1 MTHERQLER
10 VCLLQ
15 DLAVVALSLGL
26 AHVVR
31 DRLAGFVPGLKP
43 AVPAGDYVLL
53 MVVFAPTWAWCA
65 ERLGLHRVRT
75 LTGPPLDL
83 LRALVWTQAW
93 GAVAIA
99 VILAAAQVSLNRS
112 FIAVFLVLSTGL
124 LGATVLAQR
133 AWIGHRRGRALALFV
148 GPDDGNAIAELE
160 RLRGRQVEWLVSVDP
175 AALRERLRTG
185 GVDEVVLPGT
195 LLADKLQSLLL
206 ACEEVGVP
214 GLVRVERLDL
224 RLARPRAEVV
234 GPTLYLAYQTAE
246 PDRPALLVK
255 SILDR
260 LAAAGLLVVVSL
272 LFGAVALLVKLTSP
286 GPVLF
291 VQRRA
296 GLNGR
301 AFPMLKFRTMRVGA
315 EAEREKLLRANELSG
330 PIFKM
335 AQDPRVT
342 PVGRLLRKTSLDEL
356 PQLLNVLVGHMS
368 LVGPR
373 PLPLVENWELVPV
386 HRRRLS
392 VKPGMTGLWQV
403 SGRNDLTFEEWMAL
417 DLQYVDNWS
426 LGLDL
431 AILLRTVPTVL
442 GGRGAR

>member
-1 MTHERQLER
+1 MTHERQIER

-112 FIAVFLVLSTGL
+112 FIAVFLLLSTGL

-148 GPDDGNAIAELE
+148 GPDDGEAIGELE

-206 ACEEVGVP
+206 ACEEVVGTD
-214 GLVRVERLDL
+214 RLD
-224 RLARPRAEVV
+224 PE
-234 GPTLYLAYQTAE
+234 
-246 PDRPALLVK
+246 
-255 SILDR
+255 
-260 LAAAGLLVVVSL
+260 
-272 LFGAVALLVKLTSP
+272 
-286 GPVLF
+286 
-291 VQRRA
+291 RR
-296 GLNGR
+296 
-301 AFPMLKFRTMRVGA
+301 
-315 EAEREKLLRANELSG
+315 
-330 PIFKM
+330 
-335 AQDPRVT
+335 
-342 PVGRLLRKTSLDEL
+342 
-356 PQLLNVLVGHMS
+356 
-368 LVGPR
+368 
-373 PLPLVENWELVPV
+373 
-386 HRRRLS
+386 
-392 VKPGMTGLWQV
+392 
-403 SGRNDLTFEEWMAL
+403 
-417 DLQYVDNWS
+417 
-426 LGLDL
+426 
-431 AILLRTVPTVL
+431 
-442 GGRGAR
+442 